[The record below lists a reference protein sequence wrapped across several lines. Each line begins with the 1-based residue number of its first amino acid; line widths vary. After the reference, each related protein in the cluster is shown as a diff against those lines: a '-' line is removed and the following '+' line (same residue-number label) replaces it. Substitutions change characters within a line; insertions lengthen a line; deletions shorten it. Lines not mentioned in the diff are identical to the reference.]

1 MTKNAALVVSV
12 ILLCVGVGAA
22 AGAKH
27 APATK
32 LAPSIKHEKS
42 LGPKPTP
49 RWYWRWTVW
58 QLGEGYARGHAR
70 QQALRPERAPHR
82 IPHWAWRRLHFFLLA
97 RHDRTA
103 GIPVKQPPRRPRIAG
118 SGIGVEAYG
127 GNLKNVAN
135 LNLYSM
141 VIGSSYSSS
150 DAHLLQHAT
159 GRSLTY
165 FDGMDVAKSFTTGVT
180 YSQAYGHGWLL
191 KNSSGHYLVNPSFGT
206 YCADVGSAAYQRAW
220 IGNVLSYLA
229 AHPGINGVFNDN
241 TIADPKVDCGAYP
254 AKYPSTA
261 SWSAAMLSFLKAAY
275 SALHS
280 HGYYL
285 ALNAGAYVAGNA
297 SSDDGTLTV
306 RWWKQVG
313 RYADGLMNENYAEVP
328 SSTKQ
333 LRASGPAWYQEWDGW
348 QRLIPTAQSMGK
360 DFIGITYQSC
370 TDTRAMTYARA
381 SFLLQWNGGGSVFI
395 YKCGSSDPTNRAWT
409 TSIGAPAGAKLRVGV
424 GWQRPYSGGTVL
436 VNPSASR
443 SQTFTV
449 KGVSYK
455 LAPTTARILVGS

>member
-1 MTKNAALVVSV
+1 MTKKAALVVSV

-70 QQALRPERAPHR
+70 ESALRPRHAPHR
-82 IPHWAWRRLHFFLLA
+82 IPHWAWRRLHFFVLA
-97 RHDRTA
+97 RRDRA
-103 GIPVKQPPRRPRIAG
+103 PAIQPKRPPRRPRVAG

-127 GNLKNVAN
+127 GNLKSVAN

-141 VIGSSYSSS
+141 VIGSSWSG
-150 DAHLLQHAT
+150 DTPLLQHAA

-165 FDGMDVAKSFTTGVT
+165 FDATDVTKSYPTGVT
-180 YSQAYGHGWLL
+180 YSEALSHGWLL
-191 KNSSGHYLVNPSFGT
+191 KSSSGNYLVNSAYGT
-206 YCADVGSAAYQRAW
+206 YCADVGSRGYQQAW
-220 IGNVLSYLA
+220 IKNVLGYLA

-241 TIADPKVDCGAYP
+241 TIADPKVDCHAYP
-254 AKYPSTA
+254 AKYPSTSA
-261 SWSAAMLSFLKAAY
+261 WSAAMLSFVKAAY
-275 SALHS
+275 SALHA
-280 HGYYL
+280 HGYYF
-285 ALNAGAYVAGNA
+285 ALNASAYVAGDPA
-297 SSDDGTLTV
+297 SDDGALTAK
-306 RWWKQVG
+306 WWKEVG
-313 RYADGLMNENYAEVP
+313 RYADGLMNENYDETPDGAKRMR
-328 SSTKQ
+328 T
-333 LRASGPAWYQEWDGW
+333 SGPAWYQEWDGW

-370 TDTRAMTYARA
+370 SNTAAMTYAKA
-381 SFLLQWNGGGSVFI
+381 SFLLGWNGGGSVFI

-424 GWQRPYSGGTVL
+424 GWQRSYTGGTVL

-443 SQTFTV
+443 SQSFTV
-449 KGVSYK
+449 KGVRYT